1 MLDKTTAL
9 VGVSRSNTRWPNMP
23 IRLLGIT
30 NGFDLDGDDLRV
42 RWQRARLL
50 MAGEFRGW
58 VDANLERLARVR
70 HRMPEHN
77 VAVLDAL
84 VQARQRRLP
93 GRLIGFLR
101 SGIHRQTALGN
112 LGLAVAAL
120 FNKL

>member
-1 MLDKTTAL
+1 
-9 VGVSRSNTRWPNMP
+9 VGVGRTSTRLPNMP
-23 IRLLGIT
+23 IRVLGMA
-30 NGFDLDGDDLRV
+30 NGFELDGDDLQL

-70 HRMPEHN
+70 HRMPAHKL
-77 VAVLDAL
+77 AVLDGFM
-84 VQARQRRLP
+84 QARQQRLP
-93 GRLIGFLR
+93 GRLIGFWR

-112 LGLAVAAL
+112 FGLAVAAL